1 MNSPFSVGTCQSLQS
16 LVFYNGGTK
25 QNFGTEKIQN
35 SKKKLTFWYF
45 RFVNENAKDWKFS
58 ILNFEF

>member
-1 MNSPFSVGTCQSLQS
+1 
-16 LVFYNGGTK
+16 
-25 QNFGTEKIQN
+25 
-35 SKKKLTFWYF
+35 LTFWYF

>member
-25 QNFGTEKIQN
+25 QNFGTEQIQN
-35 SKKKLTFWYF
+35 SKKKIDFLIF
-45 RFVNENAKDWKFS
+45 
-58 ILNFEF
+58 